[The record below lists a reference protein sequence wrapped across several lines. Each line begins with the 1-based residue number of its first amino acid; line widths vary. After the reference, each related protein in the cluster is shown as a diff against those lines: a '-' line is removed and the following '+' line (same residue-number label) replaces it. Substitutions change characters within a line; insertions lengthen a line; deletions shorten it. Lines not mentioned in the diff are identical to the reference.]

1 MNDFGMI
8 DTERNQAMVQQ
19 IDQQIDQQIVRALE
33 QPPQV
38 SVPEGF
44 AARVAQ
50 GLPARSVRRGL
61 FAVPPGSA
69 GKTAALA
76 AAGLLA
82 AALFVLAPHAGTSL
96 SSVAFDVELLVLAEL
111 AAVGYGLARLLGG
124 RL

>member
-1 MNDFGMI
+1 MK
-8 DTERNQAMVQQ
+8 QAQAIEQQ
-19 IDQQIDQQIVRALE
+19 IDRALE
-33 QPPQV
+33 RQPPV
-38 SVPEGF
+38 EVPEGF

-50 GLPARSVRRGL
+50 SMPARAVRRGRW
-61 FAVPPGSA
+61 AVAPGSA

-82 AALFVLAPHAGTSL
+82 VALFVLAPHAGASF

-111 AAVGYGLARLLGG
+111 AALGYGLARMLGG